1 MINMRF
7 YRVIDYTRLNGIKG
21 TSHCLNTMWIWI
33 SHGFTGHR
41 PMMNWLGA
49 SNMFLVFQPC
59 KSDVW
64 LRWLDDIYIYI
75 FLGRVKNHQPVNQL
89 NMIQHVR
96 KIVFFLQEEPATVEC
111 SCFWGFGSAGWELKF
126 WNSGYPLVNI
136 QKTMERSTIFHGK
149 THYFILFRLGHF
161 QVRKQLVYQRVEDGE
176 TYHAFW
182 MWLSLPRIAFPNSVS
197 CSDCRVSRLG

>member
-7 YRVIDYTRLNGIKG
+7 YRVIDYTRLNGIKE

-49 SNMFLVFQPC
+49 SNIFLVFQPC

-64 LRWLDDIYIYI
+64 LRWLHDI
-75 FLGRVKNHQPVNQL
+75 FLGWVKNHQPVNQL

-96 KIVFFLQEEPATVEC
+96 KIGLKRGNTHCRMQLFLTVREC
-111 SCFWGFGSAGWELKF
+111 RM
-126 WNSGYPLVNI
+126 I
-136 QKTMERSTIFHGK
+136 
-149 THYFILFRLGHF
+149 
-161 QVRKQLVYQRVEDGE
+161 EDGE
-176 TYHAFW
+176 TYHTFW

-197 CSDCRVSRLG
+197 CSD